1 MNVAVATVDRPF
13 ALSADSIEIV
23 LDLLFPPSV
32 NHIWRRT
39 KKRVLRSAK
48 YLRWM
53 SNCDMAVMAA
63 KQYPR
68 RKIVGKF
75 EAHILLVEQAGHG
88 DCDNRVKVVLDWLQ
102 SRDIV
107 VDDKDCRRLTVEW
120 AAHERAPKGC
130 RVFLRSLH
138 G

>member
-1 MNVAVATVDRPF
+1 MNVAVETIERPF
-13 ALSADSIEIV
+13 ALPADSIEIV
-23 LDLLFPPSV
+23 LDLPFPPSV
-32 NHIWRRT
+32 NHIWKRT
-39 KKRVLRSAK
+39 KQRVYRSAK

-53 SNCDMAVMAA
+53 TNCDMAVMAA

-68 RKIVGKF
+68 KKITGKF
-75 EAHILLVEQAGHG
+75 EAHILLDEQAGHG
-88 DCDNRVKVVLDWLQ
+88 DCDNRVKVCLDWLQ

-107 VDDKDCRRLTVEW
+107 LNDKDCRKLTVEW

-130 RVFLRSLH
+130 KVTLRSLH

>member
-1 MNVAVATVDRPF
+1 MSLAELDRPF
-13 ALSADSIEIV
+13 ALPADSIEIV
-23 LDLLFPPSV
+23 LDLPFPPSV

-39 KKRVLRSAK
+39 KQRVYRSAK

-53 SNCDMAVMAA
+53 TNCDMAVMAA

-68 RKIVGKF
+68 RKITGKF
-75 EAHILLVEQAGHG
+75 EAHILLNEQSGHG
-88 DCDNRVKVVLDWLQ
+88 DADNRIKVVLDWLQ

-107 VDDKDCRRLTVEW
+107 AEDKHCRDVRATWVDHD
-120 AAHERAPKGC
+120 RAPKGC
-130 RVFLRSLH
+130 RVTLRSLH